1 MLGDPS
7 AEVGVMCRRNCGGD
21 PDSRKTPS
29 FCKAFERFPQRR
41 HHAPMLSFRMTE
53 PRTSRA
59 FAVLAGA
66 LLAYLLWRIL
76 SPFLEPILWAAVL
89 AFLLGPG
96 HQWLLRR
103 VKSENLAAVLATG
116 LAFLLVVVPAVL
128 LTLALIS
135 QGAHLYS
142 LASDYLARHKVA
154 SISDIVQMPA
164 IRKVA
169 DRIATVLPLTAEDLR
184 GWAQTNLKTIAGRVG
199 GVISG
204 LAVGVLGFVAS
215 FLIMLFTLFFL
226 FRDGRG
232 LWRRLVAAVPLEQSR
247 TSFLVRRLESVLQ
260 AVLAGTL
267 LTAILQG
274 LLGGI
279 GFAIFGL
286 PSPVV
291 FGAMM
296 AVLSLLPVGGTAFVW
311 LPAAIA
317 LVAQGSWG
325 RGVGLAAWGLL
336 IVGLADNWFK
346 PMIISGRSD
355 LNTLPVF
362 FGVLGGLAAF
372 GFLGLFVGPLVIA
385 LGITAWETATAAVP
399 ADGTARGTS

>member
-1 MLGDPS
+1 
-7 AEVGVMCRRNCGGD
+7 
-21 PDSRKTPS
+21 
-29 FCKAFERFPQRR
+29 
-41 HHAPMLSFRMTE
+41 MTE

-59 FAVLAGA
+59 FAVIAGV

-76 SPFLEPILWAAVL
+76 SPFLEPILWAAVV

-96 HQWLLRR
+96 HRWLLRR
-103 VKSENLAAVLATG
+103 LKRENLAALLATF
-116 LAFLLVVVPAVL
+116 LAFLLVVVPAVF

-135 QGAHLYS
+135 QGSHLYELASSYLSSHEVAS
-142 LASDYLARHKVA
+142 LADFLK
-154 SISDIVQMPA
+154 MPA
-164 IRKVA
+164 IHRLA
-169 DRIATVLPLTAEDLR
+169 DRIASVLPLTAEDLR
-184 GWAQTNLKTIAGRVG
+184 GWTQTNLKMIAGRLG
-199 GVISG
+199 GLLPG
-204 LAVGVLGFVAS
+204 LAVGVFGFLAS
-215 FLIMLFTLFFL
+215 FLVMLFTLFFL
-226 FRDGRG
+226 FRDGPA
-232 LWRRLVAAVPLEQSR
+232 LWRELVAAVPMEKAR
-247 TSFLVRRLESVLQ
+247 TAFLIHRLESVLQ

-274 LLGGI
+274 ILGGI

-296 AVLSLLPVGGTAFVW
+296 GVLSLLPIGGTAFVW
-311 LPAAIA
+311 LPAAVVLA
-317 LVAQGSWG
+317 AQGSWG
-325 RGVGLAAWGLL
+325 RAIGLALWGIL

-385 LGITAWETATAAVP
+385 LGITVWETATAGSPPDIP
-399 ADGTARGTS
+399 APGTA